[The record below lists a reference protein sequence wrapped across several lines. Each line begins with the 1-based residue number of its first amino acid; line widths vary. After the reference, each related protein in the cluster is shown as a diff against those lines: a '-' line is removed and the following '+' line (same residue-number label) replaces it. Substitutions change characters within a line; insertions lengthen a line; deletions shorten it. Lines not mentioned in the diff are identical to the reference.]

1 MRTQRLACPAVCY
14 APQRRELDLGIRVA
28 FWNRLGGATRIE
40 ADLSINRGGVK
51 LMRRASTCLAVLGS
65 LVVLG
70 LPAAASAVAPTVT
83 FKAKDV
89 PIPKPGGGT
98 YPHTGNIL
106 GAGTALEA
114 NFVITGSGY
123 GATPQNPNGGIPPL
137 AQVNFFLPVGAK
149 INAAPFGKCSEAVL
163 KNTGPSGC
171 KANTVASPKGN
182 ALGEVTFGSERVP
195 EEASL
200 QAFFGPSGL
209 MFYVQGSSP
218 VSLEFVSSGTY
229 VNSGQPPYGLEL
241 KTLVPAIATV
251 PGAALASTKNINIKV
266 GAAIKKGKKLIPYG
280 TLPTKCPAGGF
291 PLKAELIFGGSY
303 GGEREFGIPAETVTV
318 TYKSPCPPKGKK

>member
-1 MRTQRLACPAVCY
+1 
-14 APQRRELDLGIRVA
+14 
-28 FWNRLGGATRIE
+28 
-40 ADLSINRGGVK
+40 
-51 LMRRASTCLAVLGS
+51 MRRASTCLALLGS
-65 LVVLG
+65 LAVLG
-70 LPAAASAVAPTVT
+70 LPAAASAAPTVT
-83 FKAKDV
+83 FKAKAL

-106 GAGTALEA
+106 GAGTALES
-114 NFVITGSGY
+114 NFTITGSGY
-123 GATPQNPNGGIPPL
+123 GATPQNPAGGVPPL
-137 AQVNFFLPVGAK
+137 AAVNFYLPAGSK
-149 INAAPFGKCSEAVL
+149 INSAGFGSCAESVL

-171 KANTVASPKGN
+171 KSGSVASPKGH

-200 QAFFGPSGL
+200 QAFFGSNKGL
-209 MFYVQGSSP
+209 LFYVNGSSP

-229 VNSGQPPYGLEL
+229 LNSGQPPYGLEL

-251 PGAALASTKNINIKV
+251 PGAALASTKNINVKV
-266 GAAIKKGKKLIPYG
+266 GAAIKKGNKLISYG
-280 TLPTKCPAGGF
+280 TMPKTCPKGGY

-303 GGEREFGIPAETVTV
+303 GGEREFGIPAETVPV